1 MTKLT
6 PQEKTWISQLE
17 SQAPATIL
25 TAIRE
30 IRHHGNIRMLPYL
43 FRLLQP
49 STHEAVRKS
58 IIMLVGEIKV
68 QDAAPVIVDA
78 LEHTDMGDDFAQ
90 MVAACWQSSLD
101 FSHYIPSFIGI
112 FVASDYQ
119 TAVEAFSVIEE
130 SMINASDAIQKKCIK
145 MLDDVADRVSKEK
158 YPLFRELVKVV
169 SLSPGD

>member
-1 MTKLT
+1 MEKLT
-6 PQEKTWISQLE
+6 PQEKIWIGQLE
-17 SQAPATIL
+17 SNEPATIL
-25 TAIRE
+25 MAIRE

-58 IIMLVGEIKV
+58 IIMLAGEIKV

-78 LEHTDMGDDFAQ
+78 LEHTDMGIDFSQ

-101 FSHYIPSFIGI
+101 FSSYIPVFIKI
-112 FVASDYQ
+112 FVEGDYQ
-119 TAVEAFSVIEE
+119 TAIEAFSVVEE
-130 SMINASDAIQKKCIK
+130 SMINASDAMQKKCIK
-145 MLDDVADRVSKEK
+145 ILDDLAEEVSQEK

-169 SLSPGD
+169 STTLS